1 MNPLLVVV
9 LVLCPVIPLLV
20 LRVQARGLRRDR
32 RRHHD
37 EMARLATLTG
47 GRLSTPP
54 ADTAPWSARFRPAFE
69 SIVTAGP
76 LARMTVFSP
85 PEYPH
90 ATDFVRHGRSVRV
103 SEAMLVKQRF
113 AASRGDSHV
122 RWECRID
129 VPAPT
134 SPRIEIGPNRSAV
147 PHPEKLRL
155 PSELTR
161 HLGVETTDPR
171 FASLVLTPEAV
182 DALVR
187 TWEHLPGV
195 VRLEGGLLFLV
206 TEGGTDGRTGVGRRR
221 RPDRLPGPGPD
232 ARLAARRAD
241 PGGATRCP
249 VRRRA
254 ATVGPSGSPESDDSG
269 PRERRRLPADGLLR
283 RAGGVAV
290 TGPHGPARRNRRPLH
305 HGDALCVEHHNTKY
319 RKRHPPGSSA
329 WSTEQRRDPVP
340 RKPPC
345 QTTPESSCSYSWS
358 WAA

>member
-206 TEGGTDGRTGVGRRR
+206 TEGGPTAERV
-221 RPDRLPGPGPD
+221 
-232 ARLAARRAD
+232 LAAVDALIAFLDRVPTHAW
-241 PGGATRCP
+241 
-249 VRRRA
+249 
-254 ATVGPSGSPESDDSG
+254 
-269 PRERRRLPADGLLR
+269 
-283 RAGGVAV
+283 
-290 TGPHGPARRNRRPLH
+290 PHGEQTPAGPPAALFDAEPPRSDPLARPRVTTVVLVSA
-305 HGDALCVEHHNTKY
+305 GVFLLTVFCVVLAV
-319 RKRHPPGSSA
+319 SL
-329 WSTEQRRDPVP
+329 
-340 RKPPC
+340 
-345 QTTPESSCSYSWS
+345 
-358 WAA
+358 